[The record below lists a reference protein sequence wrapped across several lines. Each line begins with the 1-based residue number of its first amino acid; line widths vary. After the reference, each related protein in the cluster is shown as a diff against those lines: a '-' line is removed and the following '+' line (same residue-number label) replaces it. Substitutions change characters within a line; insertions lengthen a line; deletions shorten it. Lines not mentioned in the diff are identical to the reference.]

1 MTLLLSDKDVREI
14 GDVGTLV
21 NDIERALR
29 AEAAGPGIVLPERM
43 NLAHEATLLRVM
55 PAMLPAAG
63 VLGLKLFYGA
73 LETGIRYS
81 VMVCSM
87 LDGEVLAIVD
97 AAYLTALRTGA
108 TSGVATRHLART
120 DSRSVGLIGSGLE
133 AETNLAAVCA
143 VRPIETVKVY
153 SRNAGRREG
162 FAARTAARL
171 GVSITP
177 VDTPEAAVDG
187 TDIVVVATNTGKGG
201 APAYRGEWMQPGQH
215 IVSIGSTAMF
225 LRELDVE
232 AFTRPATVVLDA
244 HLEQMMGESGDIAAL
259 SGEKPDWRCTGLLED
274 LLLGKVPRGD
284 DAEITMFKSVG
295 TAAQDLVAGL
305 SLYEQAVARG
315 AGLVVPDV
323 NEPKLF

>member
-21 NDIERALR
+21 HDIERALR
-29 AEAAGPGIVLPERM
+29 KEAVGPGMVLPERM
-43 NLAHEATLLRVM
+43 NLAHEATMLRVM
-55 PAMLPAAG
+55 PAILPATG

-87 LDGEVLAIVD
+87 VDGEVLAVVD

-108 TSGVATRHLART
+108 TSGVATRHLARA
-120 DSRSVGLIGSGLE
+120 DSRTVGLIGSGLE

-153 SRNAGRREG
+153 SRNAGRRES
-162 FAARTAARL
+162 FAERTAERL
-171 GVSITP
+171 GVRIEP
-177 VDTPEAAVDG
+177 VDTPQAAVDG
-187 TDIVVVATNTGKGG
+187 ADVVVVATNTGKGG
-201 APAYRGEWMQPGQH
+201 DPAYLGEWLQPGQH
-215 IVSIGSTAMF
+215 VVSIGSTALF
-225 LRELDVE
+225 LRELDT
-232 AFTRPATVVLDA
+232 AALTRPNVVVFDA
-244 HLEQMMGESGDIAAL
+244 PAQQVAGESGDLAAL
-259 SGEKPDWRCTGLLED
+259 AHEQPDWTCTGLIED
-274 LLLGKVPRGD
+274 VLLGRVSRSRD
-284 DAEITMFKSVG
+284 SEITMFKSVG

-305 SLYEQAVARG
+305 SLYHQALARG